1 MSSSAPSKPKQ
12 TDALKLV
19 ERVRD
24 RLVDLAVAENFV
36 RDTRVTEACQDVWS
50 GPPEE
55 GGLVSELWIEG
66 AFSSKLSEDT
76 LDSLADAGLLNRDL
90 TNHLHESGEFPR
102 DRRLYQH
109 QLEALRHAAR
119 NDSDR
124 PSLVVSAG
132 TGSGKTEAF
141 LLPILNEL
149 WQRPRRSPG
158 MRCLML
164 YPMNALVA
172 DQVGRV
178 DRWLHENQAGLRV
191 FHFTSETPNDNRE
204 RTRRGDDPSTAWR
217 MRTREEAR
225 DDPPDIVI
233 TNYSMLEY
241 MLCRPVDDKFFGPD
255 LRSIVLD
262 EAHLYTGALAAEI
275 TLLLRRV
282 RARCGVRPEQLLQI
296 ATSATLGGG
305 DNELKKFAAQ
315 LFSSRSDNTYVIRG
329 EKAQPVFEEA
339 PAPPATFPSA
349 SNLAP
354 SAGIAVQTLTS
365 EGEFSSCTP
374 EEHAELRRSVR
385 PLISDTAVK
394 EPYEKFPDK
403 PGPFLWAALSRAPL
417 MRRLALKLAE
427 QEGALSLKSLAQDL
441 FRSDDETAQSATVA
455 LLRLAA
461 SARSEAQLPPLV
473 PHRLHLLTRAPNGL
487 CVCLNSE
494 CQGPAN
500 RRVLGLG
507 CLQQTSDRCRY
518 CQALTLALHRCKICA
533 LPALAGSEDRHS
545 LQVSLPLPKTP
556 KDCRYHL
563 TAKQLDDLPK
573 RSLPRV
579 VIDLENGDQLGDD
592 EEGVDLFRASCPEH
606 GRDCRDP
613 KCARQTCPRCGVSW
627 SVSAADSDDEE
638 SVADRKC
645 APLDGPHRLALSVV
659 AETLLEGMPT
669 FSDGPGSRNW
679 KPAEGR
685 RLLCFSD
692 SRREAARLGPQ
703 LTRAHETWVIRAA
716 IAEAAQGLD
725 STQTVQ
731 DINDEIEYL
740 RHRLSN
746 LNPDEEERRVRF
758 EGTLEQKKTEK
769 QQALSGT
776 PLSNFARH
784 VCENDRIAQILDR
797 GTSETHKAN
806 DWKQLT
812 WKDNCKQVKQRAEAL
827 VATELNRP
835 LPTQVSLESIGLVE
849 VAYPGIE
856 QVPTPAEIFGI
867 LPTNESRQ
875 RLKKTWPQYL
885 AALLDTLR
893 LDGAVGWSEDDPND
907 RHKWEDDSPLHNRW
921 AARDGS
927 GWGAIRF
934 AGSTDRQLRRWFTAR
949 VLEAAG
955 CPDEKI
961 DTLGSNLLQGAFDEL
976 YRAAANGIIE
986 WLDWEDHQLDAN
998 KSQPAVKILFDK
1010 LVVRKPER
1018 HFHCPDSLTVW
1029 PRKVL
1034 GWAPL
1039 KGCRGKLEPIEDG
1052 EVDKLSRWQRARSEL
1067 KDPIFRIGLWGEEH
1081 SAQLD
1086 ARENRRL
1093 QDLFRDGIRNI
1104 LSSTTTMELGID
1116 IGGLNGVLLGNV
1128 PPGRANHQQRAGR
1141 AGRRADGSAIVAT
1154 FARPRAFDQEVFLRF
1169 GDFLARPLRR
1179 PVVFLDRER
1188 FVRRHLH
1195 SVLLGEFFRRNELQ
1209 QPRGG
1214 AMNAYSSMGPFLGF
1228 EPPKRWTDGQRP
1240 AWPQQAETTLDQAF
1254 VVWCRQVKAGPPHDD
1269 LQSIVS
1275 GIAADTPLAGISG
1288 DTEWAEFF
1296 EQAYNKFQDAIK
1308 EWLQDFDELK
1318 VAWRKV
1324 TDQRSSSHEQLRKA
1338 QANAIRYQIKLLCD
1352 TTVIEWL
1359 ADRRFLPRYGFPI
1372 NLQTL
1377 QVRRP
1382 REKSEGSRRDERY
1395 RLERS
1400 SLLALAEYVP
1410 GAEVLVGGKV
1420 AVSRGLLKYWTDD
1433 PQDHALGKQ
1442 QRAVTCRNKHVYL
1455 SSERT
1460 ACPECGSGA
1469 KNSDLLLFP
1478 RYGYLTAAWEPLAHR
1493 GRLERV
1499 GEMEAYPTGTTFL
1512 AQESDEVE
1520 RFAGLSGLSARYCEE
1535 SELLLRNAGANKLGF
1550 AICTRCGFAMSEVK
1564 RGMGREKLPDKF
1576 ETHARVYDARANQPC
1591 WKKNELA
1598 PVWRNRVLAARERT
1612 DLILLCFSA
1621 SALAAGEAVYSLGR
1635 ALVLVGAKL
1644 LEVDSREL
1652 EAYAKPSTS
1661 WNRFDLAIY
1670 DSTASGAGH
1679 CLELF
1684 NRGEEWLKEARKIL
1698 TGSQNHQ
1705 SRCRRACLECI
1716 LDFGGQFQAD
1726 KLDRKAA
1733 LDLLESVGIV

>member
-1 MSSSAPSKPKQ
+1 MLNNAPSSCKQ

-19 ERVRD
+19 ERVRE

-36 RDTRVTEACQDVWS
+36 RDTRVTEACKDVWS

-55 GGLVSELWIEG
+55 GGLVSELWVEG

-90 TNHLHESGEFPR
+90 KDHLHESGEFPR
-102 DRRLYQH
+102 DRPLYQH
-109 QLEALRHAAR
+109 QAEALRRAPR
-119 NDSDR
+119 NNTDR

-178 DRWLHENQAGLRV
+178 DRWLHENQADLRV
-191 FHFTSETPNDNRE
+191 FHFTSETPNDNQE
-204 RTRRGDDPSTAWR
+204 RARRGDDPSTAWR

-255 LRSIVLD
+255 LRAIVLD

-305 DNELKKFAAQ
+305 DNELKEFAAQ

-339 PAPPATFPSA
+339 PAPPATSPSA

-365 EGEFSSCTP
+365 EGKFSSCTP
-374 EEHAELRRSVR
+374 EEYADLRRSVR
-385 PLISDTAVK
+385 LLISDTAVK
-394 EPYEKFPDK
+394 EASEKFPDK

-427 QEGALSLKSLAQDL
+427 QEGALSLKGLAQDL
-441 FRSDDETAQSATVA
+441 FYGDDETAQSATVA

-461 SARSEAQLPPLV
+461 SARSEARLSPLV
-473 PHRLHLLTRAPNGL
+473 PHRLHLLARAPNGL

-494 CQGPAN
+494 CPGPAN

-507 CLQQTSDRCRY
+507 CLQPTSDRCRY

-533 LPALAGSEDRHS
+533 LPALVGSEARHS
-545 LQVSLPLPKTP
+545 LQMSLPLAKAQSRYYLTVQQRDEKPK
-556 KDCRYHL
+556 
-563 TAKQLDDLPK
+563 Q
-573 RSLPRV
+573 SLSRV
-579 VIDLENGDQLGDD
+579 VIALESGEQLGDG
-592 EEGVDLFRASCPEH
+592 EEGVELFRAPCPEH
-606 GRDCRDP
+606 GRDCHDP
-613 KCARQTCPRCGVSW
+613 QCARQSCPCCGVSW
-627 SVSAADSDDEE
+627 FASAADSDDEE

-645 APLDGPHRLALSVV
+645 TPLDGPHRLALSVV
-659 AETLLEGMPT
+659 AETLLEGMPA
-669 FSDGPGSRNW
+669 FSDEPGSRNW

-725 STQTVQ
+725 SAQTVR

-758 EGTLEQKKTEK
+758 EGKLEQKKTEK
-769 QQALSGT
+769 QQAVSGT
-776 PLSNFARH
+776 PLSDFARH
-784 VCENDRIAQILDR
+784 VCENNRIAQILDR

-806 DWKQLT
+806 DWKQLA
-812 WKDNCKQVKQRAEAL
+812 WKDNCKQIKQRAEAL
-827 VATELNRP
+827 VASELNRP

-867 LPTNESRQ
+867 LPTNEVRQ
-875 RLKKTWPQYL
+875 HLEEAWPRYL

-893 LDGAVGWSEDDPND
+893 LDGAAGWSEGDVHD
-907 RHKWEDDSPLHNRW
+907 RHKWEGDSPLHDRW

-934 AGSTDRQLRRWFTAR
+934 AGSTDRQLRRWFTVR

-955 CPDEKI
+955 CPDEKLY
-961 DTLGSNLLQGAFDEL
+961 TLGSDLLQGAFDEL
-976 YRAAANGIIE
+976 YRAAANGTIE
-986 WLDWEDHQLDAN
+986 WLDREDHQLDVN
-998 KSQPAVKILFDK
+998 KSQPAIKILFDK

-1039 KGCRGKLEPIEDG
+1039 KGCRGNLEPIENK
-1052 EVDKLSRWQRARSEL
+1052 EVDKLSRWRRARSEL
-1067 KDPIFRIGLWGEEH
+1067 KDPIFRMGLWGEEH

-1093 QDLFRDGIRNI
+1093 QDLFRDGVRNI

-1141 AGRRADGSAIVAT
+1141 AGRRADGSAVVAT

-1214 AMNAYSSMGPFLGF
+1214 AMNAYSSMGPFLGVK
-1228 EPPKRWTDGQRP
+1228 PPERWKDDRGKP
-1240 AWPQQAETTLDQAF
+1240 AWTPTAAPLDQAF
-1254 VVWCRQVKAGPPHDD
+1254 VTWCQHIKAEPSGD
-1269 LQSIVS
+1269 LRSIVATVVA
-1275 GIAADTPLAGISG
+1275 GTPLDRVSDSG
-1288 DTEWAEFF
+1288 AKWVEFF
-1296 EQAYNKFQDAIK
+1296 EQTLKEFQKAIE
-1308 EWLQDFDELK
+1308 EWRQDFGGLK
-1318 VAWRKV
+1318 KV
-1324 TDQRSSSHEQLRKA
+1324 WEEIDKSFSSNQLSRTRN

-1359 ADRRFLPRYGFPI
+1359 ADRLFLPRYGFPI

-1420 AVSRGLLKYWTDD
+1420 AVSRGLLKYWTDA

-1442 QRAVTCRNKHVYL
+1442 QRAVTCWNKHVYL
-1455 SSERT
+1455 NSEWT
-1460 ACPECGSGA
+1460 DVCPECGSGA
-1469 KNSDLLLFP
+1469 KSTDLLLFP
-1478 RYGYLTAAWEPLAHR
+1478 RYGYLTAAWEPLAQR

-1520 RFAGLSGLSARYCEE
+1520 RFAGLSGFSARYWEE
-1535 SELLLRNAGANKLGF
+1535 SKLLLRNAGAKKLGF
-1550 AICTRCGFAMSEVK
+1550 AICTRCGFAMSEVE
-1564 RGMGREKLPDKF
+1564 RGMGRENLPGKF

-1591 WKKNELA
+1591 WKKNEQA

-1612 DLILLCFSA
+1612 DLIWLGFSA
-1621 SALAAGEAVYSLGR
+1621 DVPAAEVAVYSLGR
-1635 ALVLVGAKL
+1635 ALVLAGAKL

-1652 EAYAKPSTS
+1652 EAYAKPSTTYS
-1661 WNRFDLAIY
+1661 SFDLAIY

-1684 NRGEEWLKEARKIL
+1684 NRGEEWLKEARKVL

-1705 SRCRRACLECI
+1705 SRCERACLECI

-1726 KLDRKAA
+1726 KLNRKAA
-1733 LDLLESVGIV
+1733 RALLKSVGMV